1 MAYVEITKETW
12 AFIAAHQHE
21 DVRDVALHARRADGV
36 DVPFALEQIAGRQRA
51 RMKLP
56 DWAAIDGLIFP
67 PQVPMEQCSSQF
79 TALYKARLAQ
89 RLVESLRDGT
99 PHTADVGRPTDA
111 SGDAP
116 AGRPTDH
123 SPAATSLIDLTG
135 GFGVDCSAMARAF
148 DRAVYVERQE
158 ALCDL
163 ARHNMAVLGLGH
175 VRVVH
180 GDAVDY
186 LNALPADAATM
197 VYADPARRDAHGSR
211 TYAIADCTPDVL
223 ALKDRLLD
231 VAPIVMVKLSPM
243 LDWRKTVA
251 DFDGA
256 VSQVHLVSTGNECKE
271 LLVVLQRRIVP
282 EDEVQV
288 VCVNDGQR
296 LDYALGE
303 ERDAQRNVRSYAQWT
318 VSPGRH
324 NGGATADAAASPT
337 DTDVRTYLYEPN
349 ASLMKAGCFAVLSA
363 RFPVTPV
370 APNSHLF
377 VSAGKAPAAGFPG
390 RVFAVDRVSTMNKR
404 ELKATFAGVTQANVA
419 VRNFPL
425 TVAQLRNKLGLRD
438 GGDTYVFA
446 TTAADGTHLLAVT
459 HKA

>member
-1 MAYVEITKETW
+1 MPNLENITEQTR
-12 AFIAAHQHE
+12 AFIAAHRNA
-21 DVRDVALHARRADGV
+21 DVRELALHPGKADGV
-36 DVPFALEQIAGRQRA
+36 DLPFALDQIAGRRRA
-51 RMKLP
+51 ETKLP
-56 DWAAIDGLIFP
+56 SWAACEGIVYP
-67 PQVPMEQCSSQF
+67 PHLAMEQCSSQF
-79 TALYKARLAQ
+79 TADYKADLA
-89 RLVESLRDGT
+89 RTLIAAAAGGESAAQGKQTAADGT
-99 PHTADVGRPTDA
+99 GTT
-111 SGDAP
+111 
-116 AGRPTDH
+116 
-123 SPAATSLIDLTG
+123 LIDLTG

>member
-1 MAYVEITKETW
+1 MPNLENITEQTR
-12 AFIAAHQHE
+12 AFIAAHRDA
-21 DVRDVALHARRADGV
+21 DVRELALHPGKTDGV
-36 DVPFALEQIAGRQRA
+36 DLPFALDQIAGRRRA
-51 RMKLP
+51 ETKLP
-56 DWAAIDGLIFP
+56 SWAACEGIVYP
-67 PQVPMEQCSSQF
+67 PHLAMEQCSSQF
-79 TALYKARLAQ
+79 TADYKADLA
-89 RLVESLRDGT
+89 RALI
-99 PHTADVGRPTDA
+99 AAAA
-111 SGDAP
+111 SGARV
-116 AGRPTDH
+116 AQGVAQGET
-123 SPAATSLIDLTG
+123 TLVDLTG

-175 VRVVH
+175 VRIVH
-180 GDAVDY
+180 GDAVGY
-186 LNALPADAATM
+186 LNGLPADAATM

-211 TYAIADCTPDVL
+211 TYAISDCTPDVL

-251 DFDGA
+251 DFAGA
-256 VSQVHLVSTGNECKE
+256 VAQVHLVSTGNECKE
-271 LLVVLQRRIVP
+271 LLVVLQRQIVP

-303 ERDAQRNVRSYAQWT
+303 ERDAQHNVRSYAQWT

-324 NGGATADAAASPT
+324 RTAATAGTGTATDTAACPT
-337 DTDVRTYLYEPN
+337 DMDVRTYLYEPN
-349 ASLMKAGCFAVLSA
+349 ASIMKASCFALLS
-363 RFPVTPV
+363 RLFPVTPV

-377 VSAGKAPAAGFPG
+377 VNTGKTPAAGFPG
-390 RVFAVDRVSTMNKR
+390 RVFVIERISTMNKR
-404 ELKATFAGVTQANVA
+404 ELKAALAGVTQANVA

-425 TVAQLRNKLGLRD
+425 TVAQLRKKLGLRD

-446 TTAADGTHLLAVT
+446 TTADDGTHLLVVT